1 MACHYESRGLV
12 QHVSRE
18 SVIMKKKVYALY
30 KGDRLLACGTL
41 MEFVRMGYNVR
52 HLQSLKTPSRIAKA
66 LDYLDNHKSHGGM
79 KYLIELEEN
88 ENE

>member
-1 MACHYESRGLV
+1 MEN
-12 QHVSRE
+12 
-18 SVIMKKKVYALY
+18 KKVYALY
-30 KGDRLLACGTL
+30 KGDNILACGTM
-41 MEFVRMGYNVR
+41 MELVKIGYNIR

>member
-1 MACHYESRGLV
+1 MAYHNESRGLV

-52 HLQSLKTPSRIAKA
+52 HLQSLKTSSRIAKA